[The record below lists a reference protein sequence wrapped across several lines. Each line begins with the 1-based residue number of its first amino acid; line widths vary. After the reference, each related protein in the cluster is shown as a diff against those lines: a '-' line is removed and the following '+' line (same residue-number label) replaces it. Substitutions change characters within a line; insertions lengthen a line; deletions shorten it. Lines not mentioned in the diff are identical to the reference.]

1 MLKLHKPKL
10 EDLWFKEMMLSDPET
25 MAYNN
30 AWGGTMAFPSE
41 QWESWFRTWVEPGSD
56 GFFYRYLFEDGF
68 SEFVGEVAYHIEE
81 GRCMAD
87 VIVYAPFRGRGYGE
101 SGLTLLLE
109 AARENGFT
117 EIYDDIAI
125 DNSAILLFKKMGFVE
140 EYRTEKTIMLR
151 RTI

>member
-1 MLKLHKPKL
+1 MLKLYAPKL
-10 EDLWFKEMMLSDPET
+10 EDLWFREKMLSDPAT

-30 AWGGTMAFPSE
+30 AWGGTIAFPKE
-41 QWESWFRTWVEPGSD
+41 RWNAWFRKWVEPGTD
-56 GFFYRYLFEDGF
+56 GFLYRYLADEIG
-68 SEFVGEVAYHIEE
+68 EFVGEVAYHVES

-101 SGLTLLLE
+101 QGLTLLID

-125 DNSAILLFKKMGFVE
+125 DNPAISLFKKLGFVE